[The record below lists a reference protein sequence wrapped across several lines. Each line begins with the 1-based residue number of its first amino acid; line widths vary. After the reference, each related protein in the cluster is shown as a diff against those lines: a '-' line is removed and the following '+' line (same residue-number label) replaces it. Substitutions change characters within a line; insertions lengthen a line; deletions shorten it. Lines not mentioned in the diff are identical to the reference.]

1 MSTSLQGILNMSQQ
15 SIANNQA
22 ALNVVSNNISNMNT
36 TGYSKQNVSFSSLPA
51 YGSYNYCS
59 SVGSL
64 QIGHGAQ
71 LEAINRNRAQWLDNY
86 FREQY
91 TEYGYY
97 GQIGSMTNNIESIM
111 NNELSSTG
119 LQQKLSDFF
128 SASQSLTTDPTN
140 NAYRIAFAEAAEDVA
155 NMLNDMSSKL
165 TYMREQAVG
174 TIGDPDSFSKSQIK
188 MSVDELNNKLAQ
200 LAEINTEISK
210 STAGGSS
217 NNDLL
222 DKRDVL
228 LDEISQMMPL
238 TITSNTNGTVNVH
251 LGNTVLVQGGE
262 QKAQL
267 NAVQTTDEN
276 NPVAIQLVD
285 MEGNVRKQDVSDRLT
300 SGSIK
305 AILDSGADGELS
317 YKSVLD
323 ELDRIAKAFA
333 QEVNNIQTGT
343 ADGTIPYC
351 IDENGQLTQ
360 ATEPIFVAEG
370 GGDFT
375 AANIKINDAILKDP
389 KLIATARGDAN
400 MDPNAVGNT
409 SNLERFN
416 QLETLKIPDLSNS
429 AVPGAGQ
436 TLSSFIT
443 GLVADIG
450 SKIQTINEASEAQQ
464 AVATQAEEQ
473 RNSYTGVD
481 LNQELSDLIKFQRSY
496 EASARVFNT
505 VAELM
510 EIITQLGA

>member
-1 MSTSLQGILNMSQQ
+1 MSTSLQGILNMSQH

-36 TGYSKQNVSFSSLPA
+36 TGYSKQNVSFSTIPA

-59 SVGSL
+59 SNGSL

-97 GQIGSMTNNIESIM
+97 NQIGSMTNNIENLL

-140 NAYRIAFAEAAEDVA
+140 NAYRIAFAQAAEDVA
-155 NMLNDMSSKL
+155 DMLNSMSSQL

-267 NAVQTTDEN
+267 NAVQTTDDN
-276 NPVAIQLVD
+276 NPVSIQLVD
-285 MEGNVRKQDVSDRLT
+285 MEGNVRKQDVT

-317 YKSVLD
+317 YKSVLN

-375 AANIKINDAILKDP
+375 AANIKINSEILKNP
-389 KLIATARGDAN
+389 KLIATARGAAD

-416 QLETLKIPDLSNS
+416 ELENLKIPDLSNS
-429 AVPGAGQ
+429 NPPGTGQ
-436 TLSSFIT
+436 TLTGFIT
-443 GLVADIG
+443 SLVADIG
-450 SKIQTINEASEAQQ
+450 SKIQTINDTAQTQ
-464 AVATQAEEQ
+464 QSVATQAEEQ
-473 RNSYTGVD
+473 RYAYTGVD

-496 EASARVFNT
+496 EASARVFN
-505 VAELM
+505 VASDLM
-510 EIITQLGA
+510 ELLTQLGA